1 MAFVAPLVAGMGG
14 WGTVAAVA
22 AAGVTA
28 YSAVQAGKSRQAA
41 DNFNAESAQQEAK
54 AKSDL
59 IRKESDRRIGTIRA
73 NLGKS
78 GATSAGTPL
87 MVLAESAA
95 NGEIDAMNAQYTG
108 DRQAAL
114 YRASGA
120 NSRRQGNLQAG
131 TSLLSAYGN
140 ING

>member
-1 MAFVAPLVAGMGG
+1 MAFIGPVVSAMGG

-28 YSAVQAGKSRQAA
+28 YSAVQTGKANQAA
-41 DNFNAESAQQEAK
+41 ANFNAESAQQEAEAK
-54 AKSDL
+54 ARL
-59 IRKESDRRIGTIRA
+59 TREESQRRLGTIRA

-108 DRQAAL
+108 DRQVAL
-114 YRASGA
+114 YRASGTNA
-120 NSRRQGNLQAG
+120 RRQGNMQAG
-131 TSLLSAYGN
+131 TSLLSAAGRIYG
-140 ING
+140 

>member
-1 MAFVAPLVAGMGG
+1 MAFIAPAVAAMGG

-28 YSAVQAGKSRQAA
+28 YSAIQAGKANQAA
-41 DNFNAESAQQEAK
+41 ANFNAESAQQEAEAK
-54 AKSDL
+54 ARL
-59 IRKESDRRIGTIRA
+59 TRQESQRRLGTIRA

-95 NGEIDAMNAQYTG
+95 NGEIDALNAQYTG
-108 DRQAAL
+108 DRQVAL
-114 YRASGA
+114 YRASGTNA
-120 NSRRQGNLQAG
+120 RRQGNMQAG
-131 TSLLSAYGN
+131 TSLLSAAGRIYG
-140 ING
+140 